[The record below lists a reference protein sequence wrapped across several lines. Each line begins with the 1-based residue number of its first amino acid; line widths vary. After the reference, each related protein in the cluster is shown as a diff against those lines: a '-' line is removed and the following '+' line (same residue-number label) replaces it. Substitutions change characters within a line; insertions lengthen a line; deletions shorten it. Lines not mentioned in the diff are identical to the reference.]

1 MKIDNLFD
9 IRDKYV
15 FITGSTR
22 GIGRSIA
29 EGFIANGANVI
40 IHGRNKLLA
49 SRVADE
55 IGAFDF
61 VAGDISKM
69 ENIESIVNYIQSRI
83 IKLDVLIN
91 NAGFED
97 HCAIEDM
104 TEEFLDNIYDTNTK
118 SHYFITSKLLQL
130 LKKSSEPSI
139 INITSIHDVVPVRNN
154 SPYCISKAAIA
165 MFTKVSALEFG
176 KYGIRVNN
184 LAPGAIRTEMNE
196 TLLKDL
202 EEQSGFDFGNWVP
215 LGRVGEAKEIIGPC
229 IFLAS
234 KASSYITGTTFY
246 VDGGYKENLLRY

>member
-9 IRDKYV
+9 IKDKYV

-40 IHGRNKLLA
+40 IHGRNKEFV
-49 SRVADE
+49 SNVAEE

-61 VAGDISKM
+61 VYGDISKM
-69 ENIESIVNYIQSRI
+69 ETVDGIINYIKSKI
-83 IKLDVLIN
+83 SKLDVLIN

-97 HCAIEDM
+97 HCCIEEM
-104 TEEFLDNIYDTNTK
+104 TEEFLDNIYNTNTK
-118 SHYFITSKLLQL
+118 SHYFITSRLVKLLRN
-130 LKKSSEPSI
+130 SNEPSI

-184 LAPGAIRTEMNE
+184 LAPGAIKTEMNE
-196 TLLKDL
+196 TLLNEL
-202 EEQSGFDFGNWVP
+202 EEQHGFDFGNWVP